1 MSILMGFL
9 ALMGTLGVI
18 LWRLNAAADAAKGLV
33 ETADDARGL
42 FRRWKWRKKFADN
55 PLDLIQ
61 DPREAAAAMMTALAQ
76 ADGPL
81 TDRERVVIVTEIS
94 RSFSVSAKQAEE
106 FLAHARFLTRDVK
119 DLDTCLRRL
128 APKIKSSCTPE
139 EAMDLLAMLDKVAN
153 ADAPAGTIE
162 TQALQ
167 RLKRELIAER

>member
-1 MSILMGFL
+1 MSILMGLL

-42 FRRWKWRKKFADN
+42 FRRWKWRSKLAEN

-81 TDRERVVIVTEIS
+81 TERERTTIVAEMS
-94 RSFSVSAKQAEE
+94 RSFAIPQTQSEE

-119 DLDTCLRRL
+119 DLDTCFRRL
-128 APKIKSSCTPE
+128 TPKIKNSCTPQ
-139 EAMDLLAMLDKVAN
+139 EAIDLLAMLDKVAH
-153 ADAPAGTIE
+153 AESPPGTIE
-162 TQALQ
+162 AQALQ
-167 RLKRELIAER
+167 RLKRALIAER